1 MSIKKVVVPT
11 GQKNKLSQNIEIVAI
26 GVKSRSARRVD
37 YNVYCA
43 VARLGRCSGEGKA
56 GKEELGKDAHGW
68 MVGTN
73 TALIGA
79 KMKWKN
85 ESRSRAKM
93 PMPAPQ
99 DRE

>member
-1 MSIKKVVVPT
+1 MSIKQVVVPT

-26 GVKSRSARRVD
+26 GVKSRSARRFD

-43 VARLGRCSGEGKA
+43 VARLDRSSGEGKA

-68 MVGTN
+68 SEN
-73 TALIGA
+73 A

-85 ESRSRAKM
+85 ESRKPGQDADAG
-93 PMPAPQ
+93 PARP
-99 DRE
+99 RMSAE